1 MIRGTTA
8 GFKFTLP
15 YSLNKLSRVTVTFWQ
30 NGYEGTQLNPLPIIK
45 EFTNFSESDESTEL
59 TVTLT
64 SSETKRFTDKLKA
77 RVQLVARTRAI
88 VNGET
93 GEEIE
98 PSVRFASREKL
109 ITVHPINDDI
119 IEENPEDTAPT
130 DENGWVILD
139 GQKIAK

>member
-15 YSLNKLSRVTVTFWQ
+15 YPLNKLARVSVTFWQ
-30 NGYEGTQLNPLPIIK
+30 NGYSGTDTAPLPIIK
-45 EFTNFSESDESTEL
+45 EFTNFAESDDSTQL

-64 SSETKRFTDKLKA
+64 ASETKRFTDKLKA

-88 VNGET
+88 VSSET

-98 PSVRFASREKL
+98 PSVRFASRINL

-119 IEENPEDTAPT
+119 IEDNPEDAAPT

-139 GQKIAK
+139 GQEITK

>member
-15 YSLNKLSRVTVTFWQ
+15 YSLSKLARVTVTFWQ
-30 NGYEGTQLNPLPIIK
+30 DGYEGTLHYPLPIIK
-45 EFTNFSESDESTEL
+45 EFTNFSESDDSKQL

-64 SSETKRFTDKLKA
+64 ASETKRFTDKLKA
-77 RVQLVARTRAI
+77 RVQLVARTKAI
-88 VNGET
+88 IDSES

-98 PSVRFASREKL
+98 PSVRFASRENL

-119 IEENPEDTAPT
+119 IEDNPGDIVPT
-130 DENGWVILD
+130 STGDLVILD
-139 GQKIAK
+139 GQEIIK